1 MKFDKD
7 MRAGIAANE
16 IYIPKKYAHLAHE
29 YPNITWAQA
38 NEFWKSAVKNIKTVY
53 KVDYLIDI
61 PFGKG
66 YVEAFAEF
74 KRMLEKANRQAE
86 IERKGIEAMR
96 ETFQIVM
103 NQLEEMGL

>member
-16 IYIPKKYAHLAHE
+16 THIPRKYAYLARE
-29 YPNITWAQA
+29 YPEVTWKQA
-38 NEFWKSAVKNIKTVY
+38 NIIWRNSVENVKAIY
-53 KVDYLIDI
+53 KAKYLIDI
-61 PFGKG
+61 PFGQG
-66 YVEAFAEF
+66 YVEAFGEF

-86 IERKGIEAMR
+86 IEKNFH
-96 ETFQIVM
+96 TVM